1 MDDDYNLEVL
11 LEIGIVL
18 TIAVLAMLFIAVY

>member
-1 MDDDYNLEVL
+1 MDDDYNLEAL

-18 TIAVLAMLFIAVY
+18 TLAVLAMAWIATT